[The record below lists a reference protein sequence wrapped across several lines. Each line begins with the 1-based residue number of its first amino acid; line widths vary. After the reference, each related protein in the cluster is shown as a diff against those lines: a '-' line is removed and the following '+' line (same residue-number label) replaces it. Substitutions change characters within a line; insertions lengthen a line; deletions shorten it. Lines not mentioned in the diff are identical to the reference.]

1 MKTSPKKILIFSP
14 TLSWLWTNYTSSTQV
29 AETDGFLHW
38 PVSIWGQ
45 SGLLLGVD
53 ASFLGSLPAWVPSC
67 LLLLLLPGANGANKV
82 ARFEAGVRD
91 AIRQWRQ
98 CNNATRGMDTHIHS
112 QTHTH
117 WTRKKKHHP
126 CMYSAFYNT
135 TKTHMR
141 LTADWTATSLWPEV
155 DVKAGQMEEQ
165 LTFIFTLPVAIIRGR
180 GRGGGGGR
188 GGRSCRG
195 DTGVDTR
202 LITDYCCRK
211 TMQEFPY
218 YSQGS
223 TCYFPLSGSVR
234 PAAFRHVERWRVIYS
249 NISPRRTPV
258 GG

>member
-117 WTRKKKHHP
+117 WTR
-126 CMYSAFYNT
+126 MYSTFYNT
-135 TKTHMR
+135 TKTHTR
-141 LTADWTATSLWPEV
+141 LSADRTATSLWPEV

-180 GRGGGGGR
+180 GGGR
-188 GGRSCRG
+188 
-195 DTGVDTR
+195 
-202 LITDYCCRK
+202 
-211 TMQEFPY
+211 
-218 YSQGS
+218 
-223 TCYFPLSGSVR
+223 
-234 PAAFRHVERWRVIYS
+234 A
-249 NISPRRTPV
+249 
-258 GG
+258 